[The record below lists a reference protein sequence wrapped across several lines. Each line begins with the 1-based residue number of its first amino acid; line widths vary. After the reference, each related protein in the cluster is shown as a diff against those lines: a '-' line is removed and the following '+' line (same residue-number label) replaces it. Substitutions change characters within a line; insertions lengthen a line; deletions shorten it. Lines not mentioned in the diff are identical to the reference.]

1 MDDPEQENQS
11 DIDRI
16 CLIESYCPG
25 MENPDFSQ
33 KNSQISTKSNE
44 IDWDESSDDQQQN
57 ATLRNSNASTDDGAA
72 PPSAWHAGVRFR
84 TVYCCSSLWRSAKHY
99 NYGLWNRFH
108 LHGTVNDGPRSGRP
122 RITTRDQDRYIRI
135 QHLRDR
141 FRTATLTAVASVGL
155 HNRPVSWWTI
165 RRRLHEGGL
174 QAHRP
179 FRGPTLSQEIRQNRL
194 PWARWSF
201 QRWRAWNCIGL
212 LSLELPIFRMN
223 RGECSQ
229 GILTPAMTLCA
240 SCRRSGM
247 QLLNRPSET

>member
-1 MDDPEQENQS
+1 MTQNKKTNRTLTGYASLNPIVRVWKIRISLKRTHRSQQKVMKLTGTNLRMTSNKMPLSEIRMPRLTTEQRLRALGMLESGSGQFTVARHCGVQQS
-11 DIDRI
+11 TI
-16 CLIESYCPG
+16 
-25 MENPDFSQ
+25 
-33 KNSQISTKSNE
+33 
-44 IDWDESSDDQQQN
+44 
-57 ATLRNSNASTDDGAA
+57 
-72 PPSAWHAGVRFR
+72 
-84 TVYCCSSLWRSAKHY
+84 
-99 NYGLWNRFH
+99 YGLWNRFH